1 MWTSFEPL
9 GVVIWPPR
17 NFQPRQI
24 PIAKSKGIPMPMPTP
39 MPVLALWLIPELVAL
54 VATAVDEAGFDGC
67 VEVMGK
73 GTGEVMVM
81 NVEVEDDDD
90 GDNED
95 DETVALVEAEGA
107 SIILKLPL
115 LNASVVLPG

>member
-1 MWTSFEPL
+1 M
-9 GVVIWPPR
+9 
-17 NFQPRQI
+17 
-24 PIAKSKGIPMPMPTP
+24 
-39 MPVLALWLIPELVAL
+39 
-54 VATAVDEAGFDGC
+54 ATAVDEAGFDGC

-90 GDNED
+90 DDNKED

-115 LNASVVLPG
+115 LNAPVVLPGRTITNLKSFSDISVSVSTVG